1 MPGTRCRVRGAG
13 CEVRGARCRVW
24 VLRSRG
30 CNIHYLRKILVFFGG
45 ETQFRDFISR
55 WKELGLRFSANLKPF
70 IGSLYFLAHQ
80 SLQKGKFEQA
90 TKKQKQ
96 KLMRWETRRK
106 PLIICGSAMGSLD
119 VVGTCYRL
127 IL

>member
-1 MPGTRCRVRGAG
+1 M
-13 CEVRGARCRVW
+13 W

-80 SLQKGKFEQA
+80 SLQKGKFERDEK
-90 TKKQKQ
+90 TKTKTDAIGNTTKTAYH
-96 KLMRWETRRK
+96 MWVSDGVFRCRRD
-106 PLIICGSAMGSLD
+106 LLQIDTLNALLQS
-119 VVGTCYRL
+119 
-127 IL
+127 